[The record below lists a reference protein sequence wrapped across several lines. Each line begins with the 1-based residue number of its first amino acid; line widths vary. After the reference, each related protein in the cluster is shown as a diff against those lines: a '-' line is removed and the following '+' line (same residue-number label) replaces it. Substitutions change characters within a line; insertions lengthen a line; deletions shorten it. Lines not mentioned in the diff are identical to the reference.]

1 MGVRVAVV
9 VSATLDAVVG
19 ASGGCVTGSWATIEL
34 VVALLAA
41 SERTARVLEF
51 RHAHGGQSRGGVVLS
66 GVVVDLMDR
75 DSGVHDMWL
84 DRLAVDH
91 GLGNVSGHSP
101 YQWGGRERRHT

>member
-9 VSATLDAVVG
+9 VSTTLDAVVG
-19 ASGGCVTGSWATIEL
+19 ASGGCMTGSWATIEL
-34 VVALLAA
+34 IVALLAT
-41 SERTARVLEF
+41 SERTARVLKF
-51 RHAHGGQSRGGVVLS
+51 RHAHSGQSRGGVVLS

-75 DSGVHDMWL
+75 NSRVHNMWL

-101 YQWGGRERRHT
+101 YQ